1 MRNII
6 LIFVTIIL
14 LAGCSKLR
22 PYRVDVQQGNIID
35 AASRAKLHLGMEKSA
50 VNSLLGTPV
59 LVDAFDPNIWVYAY
73 TNQIDGGKIEKR
85 RLILKF
91 KNNKLVQIK

>member
-1 MRNII
+1 
-6 LIFVTIIL
+6 
-14 LAGCSKLR
+14 
-22 PYRVDVQQGNIID
+22 
-35 AASRAKLHLGMEKSA
+35 MEKSA